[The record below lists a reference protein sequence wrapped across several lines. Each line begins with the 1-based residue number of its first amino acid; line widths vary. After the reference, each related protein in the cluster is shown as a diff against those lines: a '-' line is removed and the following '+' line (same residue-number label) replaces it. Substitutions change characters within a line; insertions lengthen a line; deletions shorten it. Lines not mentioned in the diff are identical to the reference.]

1 MCTEALVV
9 SPCVELFRHILRA
22 LKYHLNWSCLPFG
35 CQKVVVFFELNG
47 IDGVYTCCIEG
58 GGGNH
63 FLHFNNQR
71 L

>member
-1 MCTEALVV
+1 MV

-35 CQKVVVFFELNG
+35 CQKVVVFFERNG